1 MATIPIDAASGAPS
15 EPVVISTLWSTL
27 LSVGGL
33 LFVVGSLGFATV
45 QMRIYEER
53 IAELEG
59 VLVAADVIPAEVPV
73 EAAPVEPVVAPTPA
87 EASDDGPTAPDPR
100 IADPRIAELE
110 ARLVQLGEELGIA
123 RDNLAGAEE
132 TITGLNSE
140 LEACRSRAAAPNN
153 RLTELAEQNRRLR
166 AEVARLQQACIG

>member
-73 EAAPVEPVVAPTPA
+73 EAAPVEPVVGPTPA
-87 EASDDGPTAPDPR
+87 EASDDGPTA
-100 IADPRIAELE
+100 ADLRIAELE
-110 ARLVQLGEELGIA
+110 TRLVQLGEELGIA